1 MVRKFLLI
9 VFAMLVPLMS
19 SSKIFKSSKCSLR
32 WCTFNIRLQNDTDE
46 KAGVGWSVRK
56 DRVANYIKAN
66 HIDVVGMQEVL
77 HPQLEDLLA
86 RLPEYDYVGVGRTD
100 GATKGEYS
108 PIFFLRDK
116 FEVLEK
122 GNFWLSETPDVPGSK
137 GWDAALERIA
147 SYAKLKD
154 KATGKV
160 FMAVNTHFD
169 HVGVV
174 ARRESAKLI
183 MRKIQEIVGKRP
195 AVVTGDFNV
204 TENDEAYKTMIGQQT
219 TDKQRSTAEGKVNG
233 QQTGKKSSKGKST
246 NCQIVKLYDAYHM
259 TSNHTGPTYTWHD
272 YCHIPPSEAEKIDFI
287 FITPTIRVNHTH
299 IEEPN
304 PEALLTDHNPH
315 WADLEF

>member
-1 MVRKFLLI
+1 MP
-9 VFAMLVPLMS
+9 LVSNSEVVKPAG
-19 SSKIFKSSKCSLR
+19 CSLR
-32 WCTFNIRLQNDTDE
+32 WGTFNIRLDNVGDE
-46 KAGVGWSVRK
+46 KAGYGWSVRR
-56 DRVANYIKAN
+56 DRVADYIKKN

-77 HPQLEDLLA
+77 HSQLEDLLE

-108 PIFFLRDK
+108 PVFFLKEK

-122 GNFWLSETPDVPGSK
+122 GNFWLSETPEVPGSV

-147 SYAKLKD
+147 SYAKLRD

-183 MRKIQEIVGKRP
+183 MRKIQEIVGTRP

-204 TENDEAYKTMIGQQT
+204 TEDDEAYITMT
-219 TDKQRSTAEGKVNG
+219 SNAFRMN
-233 QQTGKKSSKGKST
+233 
-246 NCQIVKLYDAYHM
+246 DAYHM
-259 TSNHTGPTYTWHD
+259 TPNHTGTCYTWHQF
-272 YCHIPPSEAEKIDFI
+272 CQIPPLKCEKIDFI
-287 FITPTIRVNHTH
+287 FITPTIRVNHSH
-299 IEEPN
+299 IEVPD
-304 PEALLTDHNPH
+304 PKFMLSDHNPH

>member
-1 MVRKFLLI
+1 MKKTLFLML
-9 VFAMLVPLMS
+9 AMLVPLMS
-19 SSKIFKSSKCSLR
+19 NCKINKSSSCTLR
-32 WCTFNIRLQNDTDE
+32 WGTFNIRLQNDGDE

-56 DRVANYIKAN
+56 DRVADYIKKN
-66 HIDVVGMQEVL
+66 HIDIVGMQEVL
-77 HPQLEDLLA
+77 HTQLEDLLA

-108 PIFFLRDK
+108 PIFFLKDK
-116 FEVLEK
+116 FDVLEK

-137 GWDAALERIA
+137 GWDAAIERVA

-169 HVGVV
+169 HVGVT

-183 MRKIQEIVGKRP
+183 MRKIKKIVGKRP

-204 TENDEAYKTMIGQQT
+204 TEDDEAYKTMT
-219 TDKQRSTAEGKVNG
+219 T
-233 QQTGKKSSKGKST
+233 SKFRM
-246 NCQIVKLYDAYHM
+246 NDAYHM
-259 TSNHTGPTYTWHD
+259 TTNRTGPTYTWHSF
-272 YCHIPPSEAEKIDFI
+272 CQLPLNKREKIDFI
-287 FITPTIRVNHTH
+287 FITPTIRVSHTH

>member
-1 MVRKFLLI
+1 MKKYLFLALAMFMSAMAGGQWSEAKAQTKETAKVR
-9 VFAMLVPLMS
+9 
-19 SSKIFKSSKCSLR
+19 
-32 WCTFNIRLQNDTDE
+32 WGTFNIRLQNDGDE
-46 KAGVGWSVRK
+46 QAGYGWSVRK
-56 DRVANYIKAN
+56 DRVADYIKKN
-66 HIDVVGMQEVL
+66 HIEVVGMQEVL
-77 HPQLEDLLA
+77 HQQLEDLLE

-108 PIFFLRDK
+108 PVFFLKDK

-122 GNFWLSETPDVPGSK
+122 GNFWLSETPDVAGSK

-183 MRKIQEIVGKRP
+183 MRKIQEIVGTRP

-204 TENDEAYKTMIGQQT
+204 TEADEAYSTMISQQT
-219 TDKQRSTAEGKVNG
+219 DG
-233 QQTGKKSSKGKST
+233 KSS
-246 NCQIVKLYDAYHM
+246 NRQMVKFYDAYHM
-259 TSNHTGPTYTWHD
+259 TPNHTGTTYTFHNF
-272 YCHIPPSEAEKIDFI
+272 CHIPPLKCEKIDFI
-287 FITPTIRVNHTH
+287 FITPTIRVSHSH
-299 IEEPN
+299 IEVPN
-304 PEALLTDHNPH
+304 PEAMLSDHNPH

>member
-1 MVRKFLLI
+1 MKKYLLLL
-9 VFAMLVPLMS
+9 FALMVPLMS
-19 SSKIFKSSKCSLR
+19 NCKNVKSSNTKVR
-32 WCTFNIRLQNDTDE
+32 WGTFNIRLQNGGDD

-56 DRVANYIKAN
+56 DRVAKYIKKN
-66 HIDVVGMQEVL
+66 HIEIVGMQEVL

-86 RLPEYDYVGVGRTD
+86 LLPEYDYVGVGRTD

-108 PIFFLRDK
+108 PVFFLKKK

-137 GWDAALERIA
+137 GWDAAIERVA

-154 KATGKV
+154 KKTGKI

-169 HVGVV
+169 HVGVT

-183 MRKIQEIVGKRP
+183 MKKIQQIVGSQP

-204 TENDEAYKTMIGQQT
+204 TEDDEAYTTMT
-219 TDKQRSTAEGKVNG
+219 TNEFKMNDS
-233 QQTGKKSSKGKST
+233 
-246 NCQIVKLYDAYHM
+246 YHL
-259 TSNHTGPTYTWHD
+259 TPKHTGVNYTWHQF
-272 YCHIPPSEAEKIDFI
+272 CQLPLNKREKIDFI
-287 FITPTIRVNHTH
+287 FITPSIKVKRTH

-304 PEALLTDHNPH
+304 PQALLSDHNPH

>member
-1 MVRKFLLI
+1 MKKTLFLVI
-9 VFAMLVPLMS
+9 AMLMPIMFDSPS
-19 SSKIFKSSKCSLR
+19 STLNAKRQKTTKLR
-32 WCTFNIRLQNDTDE
+32 WGTFNIRLQNDGDE

-56 DRVANYIKAN
+56 DRVADYIKAN
-66 HIDVVGMQEVL
+66 HIDVIGMQEVL
-77 HPQLEDLLA
+77 HTQLEDLLA

-108 PIFFLRDK
+108 PVFFLKDRFK
-116 FEVLEK
+116 VMEK

-147 SYAKLKD
+147 SYVKLKD
-154 KATGKV
+154 KTTGKV

-204 TENDEAYKTMIGQQT
+204 TEDDEAYTTMLGG
-219 TDKQRSTAEGKVNG
+219 EMVNG
-233 QQTGKKSSKGKST
+233 NLS
-246 NCQIVKLYDAYHM
+246 NCKFLDAYHM
-259 TSNHTGPTYTWHD
+259 TPNHTGATYTWHNF
-272 YCHIPPSEAEKIDFI
+272 CHLPPDKREKIDFI
-287 FITPTIRVNHTH
+287 FITPTIRVTRSH
-299 IEEPN
+299 IEEPA
-304 PEALLTDHNPH
+304 PEALLSDHNPH